1 MSYCLVC
8 LASGTKDPCVRC
20 GHKTSKRVEQLVHLR
35 LKSIYKAF
43 KQSGAALDNNSKGDG
58 KKRSGSDSHTAGMKD
73 SLAGMGM
80 MEDIDAM
87 PIPLG
92 LPSAHYGDEKNGS
105 CGIGNTPMNG
115 DVGAVL
121 QVAAAAAAASAAA
134 SGKGSRCDSSSSSD
148 GPFGGLPRGVHP
160 SKVMPHLNHDGSISF
175 RPRKEPKKND
185 SDKFAS
191 RTEAEANAAA
201 AALLAELDEEKHQ
214 VEVSTTAKKS
224 KKKKKKER
232 HAAKEKEKEENT
244 QKDAE
249 EKAVKLAQELKQSEA
264 KKGNSIDDSESAGKK
279 KTKKKKGPRM
289 KAQVSHDD
297 ESLEDDLIRLAEAA
311 RFGVRKTVT
320 KSDSVDD
327 QPREDDIESRLARL
341 ITANDLDGIEDV
353 LSELKGVPGRAAL
366 RKNAK
371 KASKRITEE
380 QGAAEVAKKQ
390 KDISSRSATLLSSG
404 SGDNIGGRLWKPT
417 DPLIDFV
424 KKSHRVKPTSG
435 GAPRSECVMQLAPH
449 VVGWVIGKGGQRIRD
464 LMEDSGAKVWIDQD
478 SMGAQYMRIVYV
490 SGSEVSVNAA
500 VKTIKDLVSSAPMP
514 GTTAPSS
521 SLPNVAN
528 DSGSVAITRNSLTST
543 PVPTQKSADRKSH
556 ISPVPR
562 REVAEASNAGQN
574 NVEDPFSAVSKPDNH
589 SSTVNAPSSP
599 QMYLSV
605 PPPGI
610 ESMLGTGS
618 PPLSSRQISSSPKVV
633 HELFCEPRFV
643 PLLIGRRGW
652 TIKNIQDLSGAR
664 VDIDQKVIPRRIIIS
679 GNESQVK
686 DAIRKVDEV
695 LSYPHAQLN
704 YSTTG
709 PDDGEI
715 DIGTLAAM
723 QSGEMHSSFEEGIGE
738 QSLFGLVRGQSLPLD
753 YGPLPNNIPHGLMSQ
768 QSMQQPST
776 FAYGQQQTSQQ
787 SLSGH
792 NPSPEQPFPSNMPSR
807 VGASPVFLNRQRSS
821 PLPEHNVGLQMNSA
835 MNSIG
840 GNDGSFLRG
849 TYSRDQQLPPHIMP
863 LSSNHGN
870 FENLSEGTNSMPILG
885 LGSDRGTL
893 FPGHQRSNDDQSLV
907 NNLFGNPVPVSSHF
921 SAPVDR
927 ESANVGAD
935 PLLQGFENLSF
946 GENGNNDLAGWDWD
960 GLMNDEGSSGRR
972 VGLGGV
978 RLDNSTGMFNNSD
991 GSTSNTSNT
1000 NQWDI

>member
-20 GHKTSKRVEQLVHLR
+20 GQKTSKRVEQLVHLR

-43 KQSGAALDNNSKGDG
+43 KQSGAALDNNSKGG
-58 KKRSGSDSHTAGMKD
+58 TKRSGGGMKD
-73 SLAGMGM
+73 RGLAGMGT

-87 PIPLG
+87 SIPLG
-92 LPSAHYGDEKNGS
+92 LPSGNYGDERNGNY
-105 CGIGNTPMNG
+105 GTGNTPMNG

-134 SGKGSRCDSSSSSD
+134 SGKGSRCDSSFSSD

-201 AALLAELDEEKHQ
+201 AALLAELDEEKHK

-244 QKDAE
+244 QKEAD
-249 EKAVKLAQELKQSEA
+249 EKAAKLAQELKEA
-264 KKGNSIDDSESAGKK
+264 EGKKGISIDDSQSAGKK
-279 KTKKKKGPRM
+279 KPKKKKVPRI
-289 KAQVSHDD
+289 KTQVSPDD
-297 ESLEDDLIRLAEAA
+297 ESLEDDFIRLAEAA
-311 RFGVRKTVT
+311 RFGVRKTSSKT
-320 KSDSVDD
+320 DSVDD
-327 QPREDDIESRLARL
+327 QPQEDDIESRLAKL

-380 QGAAEVAKKQ
+380 QAAAEVAKKVRVRVA
-390 KDISSRSATLLSSG
+390 SSRSVTLPSSG

-490 SGSEVSVNAA
+490 SGSEISVNAA
-500 VKTIKDLVSSAPMP
+500 VKTIKDLISLAPMP
-514 GTTAPSS
+514 GSTAPSS
-521 SLPNVAN
+521 MLPNVAS
-528 DSGSVAITRNSLTST
+528 DTGSGAITRNSLTST
-543 PVPTQKSADRKSH
+543 PVPTQKSADHKSH
-556 ISPVPR
+556 ISPRPR
-562 REVAEASNAGQN
+562 REVAEAFNAGQN
-574 NVEDPFSAVSKPDNH
+574 NVEEPFSAVSKSSNH
-589 SSTVNAPSSP
+589 SRTLSAPSSP

-605 PPPGI
+605 TPTM

-618 PPLSSRQISSSPKVV
+618 PPLTSRQISSSPKVV

-679 GNESQVK
+679 GNESQVN

-723 QSGEMHSSFEEGIGE
+723 QSGEIHSSFEDGIGE

-753 YGPLPNNIPHGLMSQ
+753 YGALPNNMTNGLMSQ
-768 QSMQQPST
+768 QSMQQPSS
-776 FAYGQQQTSQQ
+776 FAYGQQQMSQQ

-792 NPSPEQPFPSNMPSR
+792 PTPPEQPFPSNIPSR

-821 PLPEHNVGLQMNSA
+821 PLPEHNVGLQMNSG
-835 MNSIG
+835 MNAIG
-840 GNDGSFLRG
+840 GNDSSFLRG
-849 TYSRDQQLPPHIMP
+849 AYSRDQQQPPHIMP
-863 LSSNHGN
+863 LSSHHGN
-870 FENLSEGTNSMPILG
+870 FENVSEGTNSMPILG
-885 LGSDRGTL
+885 LGSDGGTL
-893 FPGHQRSNDDQSLV
+893 FPGHQRSNDDQSMV
-907 NNLFGNPVPVSSHF
+907 NNLFGNPVPVSSRF
-921 SAPVDR
+921 STPVDR
-927 ESANVGAD
+927 ESANVGVD

-978 RLDNSTGMFNNSD
+978 RLDTSIGFLNNSD
-991 GSTSNTSNT
+991 GSTSNNSNT

>member
-20 GHKTSKRVEQLVHLR
+20 GQKTSKRVEQLVHLR

-43 KQSGAALDNNSKGDG
+43 KQSGAALDNNSKGDA
-58 KKRSGSDSHTAGMKD
+58 KKRSGAGMKD
-73 SLAGMGM
+73 SLAGMGT

-87 PIPLG
+87 SIPLG
-92 LPSAHYGDEKNGS
+92 LPSGNYGDERNGS

-201 AALLAELDEEKHQ
+201 AALLAELDEEKHK

-244 QKDAE
+244 QKEAE
-249 EKAVKLAQELKQSEA
+249 EKAAKLAQELKEAEA

-279 KTKKKKGPRM
+279 KPKKKKGPRM
-289 KAQVSHDD
+289 KAQVSPDD
-297 ESLEDDLIRLAEAA
+297 ESLEDDFIRLAEAA
-311 RFGVRKTVT
+311 RFGVRKTSSKT
-320 KSDSVDD
+320 DSVDD
-327 QPREDDIESRLARL
+327 QPQEDDIESRLARL

-380 QGAAEVAKKQ
+380 QAAAEVAKKQ

-404 SGDNIGGRLWKPT
+404 SSDNIGGRLWKPT

-514 GTTAPSS
+514 GSTAPSS
-521 SLPNVAN
+521 MLPNVAS
-528 DSGSVAITRNSLTST
+528 DIGSGAITRNNLTST

-574 NVEDPFSAVSKPDNH
+574 NVEESASAVSKPSNH
-589 SSTVNAPSSP
+589 SRTVSAPSSP

-605 PPPGI
+605 PPPGM

-723 QSGEMHSSFEEGIGE
+723 QSGEMHASFEEGIGE

-753 YGPLPNNIPHGLMSQ
+753 YGALPNNVPNGLMSQ
-768 QSMQQPST
+768 QSMQQPSS

-792 NPSPEQPFPSNMPSR
+792 HPPPEQQFPSNMPNR

-870 FENLSEGTNSMPILG
+870 FENVSEGTNSMPILG
-885 LGSDRGTL
+885 LGSDGGTL

-907 NNLFGNPVPVSSHF
+907 NNLFGNPVPVSSRF
-921 SAPVDR
+921 STPVDR

-978 RLDNSTGMFNNSD
+978 RLDTSTGMFNNSD
-991 GSTSNTSNT
+991 GSTSNNSNT

>member
-1 MSYCLVC
+1 
-8 LASGTKDPCVRC
+8 
-20 GHKTSKRVEQLVHLR
+20 VEQLVHLR

-43 KQSGAALDNNSKGDG
+43 KQSGAALDNNSKGDA

-73 SLAGMGM
+73 SIAGTR
-80 MEDIDAM
+80 EDIDNM

-92 LPSAHYGDEKNGS
+92 LPSGHAGDEKNRS
-105 CGIGNTPMNG
+105 CGIGNSPMNG

-121 QVAAAAAAASAAA
+121 QVAAAAAASAAA

-244 QKDAE
+244 KKEAE
-249 EKAVKLAQELKQSEA
+249 ERAVKLAQELKQFEA
-264 KKGNSIDDSESAGKK
+264 KSSNSINDSENAGKK
-279 KTKKKKGPRM
+279 RTKKKKGARM
-289 KAQVSHDD
+289 KAQVSPDD
-297 ESLEDDLIRLAEAA
+297 ESLEDDLIRLAEAGG
-311 RFGVRKTVT
+311 FEVRKTST
-320 KSDSVDD
+320 KTESAND

-341 ITANDLDGIEDV
+341 ITANDLCGIEDV

-371 KASKRITEE
+371 KASKRIREE
-380 QGAAEVAKKQ
+380 QAAAEVDKKK

-521 SLPNVAN
+521 TLPNVSN
-528 DSGSVAITRNSLTST
+528 DSGSGSVASTRNSLTST
-543 PVPTQKSADRKSH
+543 PVPTQKFANRKSRS
-556 ISPVPR
+556 SPVLR
-562 REVAEASNAGQN
+562 REVAEASN
-574 NVEDPFSAVSKPDNH
+574 VEEPFSALSKPSNH
-589 SSTVNAPSSP
+589 SRTVSAPSSP
-599 QMYLSV
+599 QLYLSV
-605 PPPGI
+605 PPPGMEI
-610 ESMLGTGS
+610 MLGTGS
-618 PPLSSRQISSSPKVV
+618 PPLNTSAMIDSQISSSPKVV

-709 PDDGEI
+709 PDGGEI

-723 QSGEMHSSFEEGIGE
+723 QSGEMPSSFEEGIGE

-753 YGPLPNNIPHGLMSQ
+753 YGPLPNNLPNGLMSQ
-768 QSMQQPST
+768 QPMQQPST
-776 FAYGQQQTSQQ
+776 FAYGQQQ
-787 SLSGH
+787 SLPGH
-792 NPSPEQPFPSNMPSR
+792 HPSPEQPFPSNIPSR
-807 VGASPVFLNRQRSS
+807 ASPVFLNRQGSA
-821 PLPEHNVGLQMNSA
+821 PLPEHNVALQMNSA

-870 FENLSEGTNSMPILG
+870 FENLAEGTNSIPMLG
-885 LGSDRGTL
+885 LGSDGGTL
-893 FPGHQRSNDDQSLV
+893 FPGHQQSNDDQALV
-907 NNLFGNPVPVSSHF
+907 NNIFGNPVPSSSRL

-946 GENGNNDLAGWDWD
+946 GESGNNDLAGWDWD

-978 RLDNSTGMFNNSD
+978 RLDTSTVMFNNSD
-991 GSTSNTSNT
+991 GTSNT
-1000 NQWDI
+1000 NQWNI